1 MPDRLL
7 ALWREMPRFR
17 LEDLEPRGSWA
28 GHRYFACP
36 FCGGS
41 DHRASISVE
50 AALEMRP
57 LHCHVSG
64 RMGWVDVRQGE
75 YIRGVIRD
83 EESEVFEKIQRWGEF
98 AAKLERSRQTLS
110 AHEAFRLW
118 SEQGCPLEMIEDY
131 CDDPAELHRLA
142 ADHSDVSRGNQP
154 RRVY

>member
-1 MPDRLL
+1 MIDLL

-36 FCGGS
+36 FCGPDA

-75 YIRGVIRD
+75 YIRSVIR
-83 EESEVFEKIQRWGEF
+83 EEEEQVFAKVQRWGAF
-98 AAKLERSRQTLS
+98 VADLGGRRLS
-110 AHEAFRLW
+110 ADEAFRLW
-118 SEQGCPLEMIEDY
+118 SEQGCPLEMIEDL
-131 CDDPAELHRLA
+131 CDEPAELHRLA
-142 ADHSDVSRGNQP
+142 ADHSDVSRGSQP